1 MIAMQTTLRVPLL
14 DIVPQHLRIGR
25 RAMLAGVAAF
35 ACATALE
42 THRNV
47 WAQTSAAAPAS
58 GAVTL
63 FENVRI
69 FDGKGA
75 ALSAPSNVLIRG
87 NVIERISTQPIAV
100 DRGADTRI
108 IDGGGR
114 TLMPGLIDNHW
125 HAMLIRVTPAES
137 LGDVG
142 YNNLVAGAEATD
154 TLMRGFTTVRDVG
167 GPVFG
172 LKRAIDEGIVQGP
185 RIYPSGAVITVTSG
199 HGDFRQLTDLPRT
212 IGGMLTR
219 MEQLGGAM
227 VADSPDEV
235 RVRTREQLMQGA
247 SQIKLTAGGG
257 VSSPFSPIDVT
268 TFTEAELRAAVE
280 AAENWG
286 TYVATH
292 AFTPA
297 AIQRSIAA
305 GVKVIEHGMLMD
317 EATAQLMAEKG
328 IWLSMQPIP
337 EALILGFPVGSV
349 QRAKAEEVWSGITR
363 TYELAKKYK
372 LKTAWGTD
380 VLFSRALAQ
389 QQGAILASLARW
401 FTPAETLA
409 MATGTNAEL
418 LALSGKR
425 NPYPGK
431 LGVVEQGAL
440 ADLLLV
446 DGNPLDNINLI
457 ADAANNFKIIMKD
470 GTIYKNTLSR

>member
-1 MIAMQTTLRVPLL
+1 LS
-14 DIVPQHLRIGR
+14 
-25 RAMLAGVAAF
+25 VAAF
-35 ACATALE
+35 SIMLCQPSL
-42 THRNV
+42 
-47 WAQTSAAAPAS
+47 AQVMPGTTPPAA
-58 GAVTL
+58 TL
-63 FENVRI
+63 FQNVRI
-69 FDGKGA
+69 FDGKGT

-87 NVIERISTQPIAV
+87 NKIERIATQPIAV
-100 DRGADTRI
+100 DRRADTRI

-125 HAMLIRVTPAES
+125 HAMLIRVTPAQS
-137 LGDVG
+137 FGDPG
-142 YNNLVAGAEATD
+142 YNNLLAGAEATD
-154 TLMRGFTTVRDVG
+154 TLMRGFTTVRDLG

-172 LKRAIDEGIVQGP
+172 LKRAIDEGILKGP

-212 IGGMLTR
+212 IGGPLTR

-235 RVRTREQLMQGA
+235 RLRVREQLMQGA

-297 AIQRSIAA
+297 SIQRSIAA

-317 EATAQLMAEKG
+317 EPTARLIAEKG
-328 IWLSMQPIP
+328 IWLSMQPLP
-337 EALILGFPVGSV
+337 EDLKLGFPVGSV
-349 QRAKAEEVWSGITR
+349 QRAKAEEVWPGIAR
-363 TYELAKKYK
+363 TYEFAKKYK
-372 LKTAWGTD
+372 IKTAWGTD
-380 VLFSRALAQ
+380 VLFSAALAR

-401 FTPAETLA
+401 YTPAEALVMGTS
-409 MATGTNAEL
+409 TNAEL

-431 LGVVEQGAL
+431 LGVVEEGAL

-446 DGNPLDNINLI
+446 DGNPLQNIGLV
-457 ADAANNFKIIMKD
+457 ADPDKNFLVIMKD
-470 GTIYKNTLSR
+470 GSIYKNTLPR